1 MTLRLKVGCRDR
13 GKALAAPYRSWVCSP
28 NREYFGS
35 EEFSGWT
42 VLRILKMDLN
52 RNRAFG
58 ITTILIDLVLYG
70 FMGKM
75 LGSQLMDQLPLFT
88 GGSL

>member
-1 MTLRLKVGCRDR
+1 
-13 GKALAAPYRSWVCSP
+13 
-28 NREYFGS
+28 
-35 EEFSGWT
+35 
-42 VLRILKMDLN
+42 MDLN

-70 FMGKM
+70 FMAKM